1 MSWRNRSLRR
11 RLVIWL
17 LTPLFLIFM
26 AMLAESYSS
35 VGRSADK
42 AYDRSLLGSAL
53 AIAERV
59 VAIDGELEVDLPY
72 VALEM
77 LTSTAQ
83 DRVFYRVTGPN
94 DVFITGYRDLP
105 PAPSGLA
112 VEDDRPLFH
121 DVVYRGEDV
130 RVVTLSRPIIDRSL
144 SGRFQVQVAETVSGR
159 ELLTREILTG
169 AAARQLLLIAVA
181 GLMTWFG
188 IGRALKPLNRLQQ
201 AIRRRSPSDLGP
213 LRQDVPKEVRHLVE
227 AINQLMDRLK
237 VNIETMQRFIADA
250 SHQLRTPL
258 AALQTQTESALRDR
272 DPDSLR
278 RSLLRLN
285 ASTRRT
291 SRLAS
296 QLLAI
301 AQVSP
306 EPGARPPK
314 EPLDLARLAAEVTRE
329 WVPAALDRNVDLG
342 FEAPRGPAVV
352 LGQAV
357 LLGELLKNLIDNALR
372 HAPDGGH
379 VTVRAAGAGSSVDLE
394 VEDDG
399 PGVPRDQRARVLERF
414 YRVPGDKTEGCGL
427 GLAIVKE
434 IAETHGAR
442 VTLASGNGERG
453 LLVRVSFPAHAAA
466 EAEGRVEQAA

>member
-1 MSWRNRSLRR
+1 MNWRNRSLRR
-11 RLVIWL
+11 RLVVWL
-17 LTPLFLIFM
+17 LTPLFVIFA

-59 VAIDGELEVDLPY
+59 VAIDGQLEVDLPY

-83 DRVFYRVTGPN
+83 DRVFYKVTGPN
-94 DVFITGYRDLP
+94 DGFITGYRDLP
-105 PAPSGLA
+105 SPPSGLA
-112 VEDDRPLFH
+112 MDDQPLFH
-121 DVVYRGEDV
+121 DVTYRGEEV
-130 RVVTLSRPIIDRSL
+130 RVVTLSRAIVDRNL
-144 SGRFQVQVAETVSGR
+144 SGRFLVQVAETVSGR

-181 GLMTWFG
+181 GLITWFG
-188 IGRALKPLNRLQQ
+188 IGRAFKPLNRLQQ
-201 AIRRRSPSDLGP
+201 AIRRRSPSDLRP
-213 LRQDVPKEVRHLVE
+213 LRQDVPKEVRHLVD

-278 RSLLRLN
+278 RALLRLN

-291 SRLAS
+291 SRLAN

-306 EPGARPPK
+306 EPGARPPR
-314 EPLDLARLAAEVTRE
+314 EPLDLAGLAAEVTRD
-329 WVPAALDRNVDLG
+329 WVPAALERKIDLG
-342 FEAPRGPAVV
+342 FEAPDAPAMV
-352 LGQAV
+352 LGQSV
-357 LLGELLKNLIDNALR
+357 LLGEALKNLIDNALR

-379 VTVRAAGAGSSVDLE
+379 VTVRVVGAASRVDLE

-414 YRVPGDKTEGCGL
+414 YRVPGDKSEGCGL

-434 IAETHGAR
+434 IADTHGAR
-442 VTLASGNGERG
+442 ITLASGRDDRG
-453 LLVRVSFPAHAAA
+453 LLVRISFPAHEAA
-466 EAEGRVEQAA
+466 EARERVEVAA

>member
-1 MSWRNRSLRR
+1 MNWRNRSLRR
-11 RLVIWL
+11 RLVVWL
-17 LTPLFLIFM
+17 LTPLFVIFA

-83 DRVFYRVTGPN
+83 DRVFYKVTGPN
-94 DVFITGYRDLP
+94 DGFITGYRDLP
-105 PAPSGLA
+105 PPPAGLA
-112 VEDDRPLFH
+112 VDDDQALFH
-121 DVVYRGEDV
+121 DVTYRGEEV
-130 RVVTLSRPIIDRSL
+130 RVVTLSRAIVDRNL
-144 SGRFQVQVAETVSGR
+144 SGRFLVQVAETVSGR

-169 AAARQLLLIAVA
+169 AAARQLLLIVVA
-181 GLMTWFG
+181 GLITWFG
-188 IGRALKPLNRLQQ
+188 IGRAFKPLNHLQQ
-201 AIRRRSPSDLGP
+201 AIRRRSPSDLRP
-213 LRQDVPKEVRHLVE
+213 LGQDVPKEVRHLVE
-227 AINQLMDRLK
+227 AINQLMGRLK

-258 AALQTQTESALRDR
+258 AALQTQTEAALRDR

-278 RSLLRLN
+278 RALLRLN

-291 SRLAS
+291 SRLAN

-306 EPGARPPK
+306 EPGARPPQ
-314 EPLDLARLAAEVTRE
+314 EPLDLAGLAAEVTRE
-329 WVPAALDRNVDLG
+329 WVPAALERKIDLG
-342 FEAPRGPAVV
+342 FEAPKAPAIVRG
-352 LGQAV
+352 QSV
-357 LLGELLKNLIDNALR
+357 LLGEALKNLIDNALR

-379 VTVRAAGAGSSVDLE
+379 VTVRVVGAPSRVDLE

-399 PGVPRDQRARVLERF
+399 PGVPGDQRDRVLERF
-414 YRVPGDKTEGCGL
+414 YRVPGDQSEGCGL

-434 IAETHGAR
+434 IADNHGAR
-442 VTLASGNGERG
+442 ITLAAGRDERG
-453 LLVRVSFPAHAAA
+453 LLVRISFPAQEAA
-466 EAEGRVEQAA
+466 EALERVEVAA

>member
-1 MSWRNRSLRR
+1 MNWRNRSLRR
-11 RLVIWL
+11 RLVVWL
-17 LTPLFLIFM
+17 LTPLFVIFA

-59 VAIDGELEVDLPY
+59 VAIDGQLEVDLPY

-83 DRVFYRVTGPN
+83 DRVFYKVTGPN
-94 DVFITGYRDLP
+94 DGFITGYRDLP
-105 PAPSGLA
+105 PPPSGLA
-112 VEDDRPLFH
+112 MDDQPVFH
-121 DVVYRGEDV
+121 DVIYRGEEV
-130 RVVTLSRPIIDRSL
+130 RVVTLSRSIVDRNL
-144 SGRFQVQVAETVSGR
+144 SGRFLVQVAETVSGR

-169 AAARQLLLIAVA
+169 AAARQLLLIAAA
-181 GLMTWFG
+181 GLITWFG
-188 IGRALKPLNRLQQ
+188 IGRAFKPLNRLQQ
-201 AIRRRSPSDLGP
+201 AIRRRSPSDLRP

-258 AALQTQTESALRDR
+258 AALQTQTEAALRDR

-278 RSLLRLN
+278 RALLRLN

-291 SRLAS
+291 SRLAN

-306 EPGARPPK
+306 EPGARPPR
-314 EPLDLARLAAEVTRE
+314 EPLDLAGLAAEVTRD
-329 WVPAALDRNVDLG
+329 WVPAALERKIDLG
-342 FEAPRGPAVV
+342 FEAPEAPAMV
-352 LGQAV
+352 LGQSV
-357 LLGELLKNLIDNALR
+357 LLGEALKNLIDNALR

-379 VTVRAAGAGSSVDLE
+379 VTVRVVGAGPCVNLE

-399 PGVPRDQRARVLERF
+399 PGVPLDQQARVLERF
-414 YRVPGDKTEGCGL
+414 YRVPGDKSEGCGL

-434 IAETHGAR
+434 IAENHGAR
-442 VTLASGNGERG
+442 ITLAAGRDDRG
-453 LLVRVSFPAHAAA
+453 LLVRISFPAHEAA
-466 EAEGRVEQAA
+466 EVPERVEVAA